1 MMSNATTTISA
12 GRLPRNLQ
20 KLVDARLDTID
31 RMLLGRLPRADRLSV
46 TRDVEAQIFD
56 LLGERP
62 GNELDRED
70 VLTVLARLDP
80 PEAYIPEE
88 GGYEAAAVL
97 LPAAAAGMAR
107 RPVSVDEGD
116 RKRATV
122 MGIIGLLVF
131 GLVVLWP
138 LIYLLAVISE
148 LGELALIGLLGIS
161 GLTLLASVPTLV
173 LSILWRKGG
182 NWATVGIVAGA
193 FGLFF
198 GPVSALIVFVI
209 G

>member
-1 MMSNATTTISA
+1 MSVMMTT
-12 GRLPRNLQ
+12 GRLPRTLQ

-31 RMLLGRLPRADRLSV
+31 RMLLGRLPRADRLAV
-46 TRDVEAQIFD
+46 TRDVEGQIFD

-70 VLTVLARLDP
+70 VLCVLAQLDP

-97 LPAAAAGMAR
+97 LPSSAIGAAR
-107 RPVSVDEGD
+107 RPAATMVTPEE

-122 MGIIGLLVF
+122 IGIFGLLLL

-138 LIYLLAVISE
+138 GVYILAVLAD
-148 LGELALIGLLGIS
+148 LGAVAQITLLGLS
-161 GLTLLASVPTLV
+161 GVMMLAAVPTLV
-173 LSILWRKGG
+173 LSILWRRGG
-182 NWATVGIVAGA
+182 GWSTVGIVAGA
-193 FGLFF
+193 VGLVIA
-198 GPVSALIVFVI
+198 PLSAIVVFL
-209 G
+209 